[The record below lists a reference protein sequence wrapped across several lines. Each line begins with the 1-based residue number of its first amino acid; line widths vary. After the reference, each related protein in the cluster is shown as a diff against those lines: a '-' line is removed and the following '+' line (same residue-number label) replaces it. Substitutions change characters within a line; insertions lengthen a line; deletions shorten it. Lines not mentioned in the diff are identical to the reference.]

1 MCAAGPG
8 AWTIEYDASNRQP
21 ASASPRGL
29 GVVVSP
35 PMLSLTSRSAHR
47 RLAEERTRPTRGFV
61 PCETYLGIP
70 TIRFE

>member
-47 RLAEERTRPTRGFV
+47 RLAKNGHGSTLRLCR
-61 PCETYLGIP
+61 ETYLGIP
-70 TIRFE
+70 TR

>member
-1 MCAAGPG
+1 MCAARPG

-47 RLAEERTRPTRGFV
+47 RLAEERTRLDVQDFV
-61 PCETYLGIP
+61 P
-70 TIRFE
+70 